1 MSDRQYTIDPNNMS
15 LLDSIRTVGGHVA
28 AGIADI
34 PALPA
39 RLYKL
44 ANEAVKIIP
53 PAVPILGPVAAG
65 ARTIQEDGK
74 LPGYQGADEFD
85 KDVSGFAHQ
94 VGSDVAGRELK
105 VGLLSNDPAVTT
117 ADRIGTGASI
127 LTNMIPITGGPI
139 KRGME
144 AVEQIKTGIKY
155 VDEAIPVL
163 TNAASFLSPLVPTT
177 SPKAIIAANA
187 AIGGALVGGA
197 DLIQNELKP
206 TEELVFQDTEKFL
219 ASMNAAADVT
229 QQQIKAGVDT
239 SVDGVGKGFDA
250 KKDLDGFRSAAEFI
264 AENSGPIK
272 PVKAGFDFGEYQAAA
287 GAVAGIT
294 LAGAAAYVGR
304 NAVRGKMLEYINGKE
319 FGSIASKDAVSKPN
333 GTNLGLFDTFKAQ
346 TMDSSVPLQRE
357 SSNPEKI
364 RGLFEQQT
372 VASNVHFT
380 TLHSEGVFA
389 GNSNVKLSRPLVEIV
404 EDFKVT
410 LGSDPAKRQL
420 YIDTANAL
428 AERDNRVTAWLE
440 SGSRPTLSGKKI
452 AVDDPIA
459 VNEYSSWLVREKA
472 AVKPNPATYSDEIAK
487 IEGKHAFN
495 TFDPTNGIVKTFKDL
510 SGDIRKG
517 MADPDIARLINS
529 YKDVTRQSLR
539 YMLEQKA
546 ITKKEFIDLARFH
559 PNYFPVRVEGKH
571 MSPLELSS
579 IGGRLHRGDPISEL
593 FPFIEETVR
602 SVANTKLK
610 TAFVEDVLARAK
622 AGDVRAKELV
632 GRTDIRADQINK
644 HNKDKLTIW
653 RDKAGNPHVVEF
665 RDPLV
670 RHALSGNAGTAA
682 VRMTEGAMKAFAFP
696 ARMTEQVNTGP
707 LTAFVGS
714 AFAPIGAAYGT
725 GAVLINRPA
734 GTVAGVIDRAFQ
746 DVSKSLIG
754 KPIGF
759 RGDPTFILQVG
770 QQMLANSTAILAKNA
785 AGAIEAAMKTSW
797 MKGASSNASLDA
809 LAKSMSNFYKASTVH
824 AMEQRGLYGGA
835 TPTVTRTAPTMK
847 ELENALSPTVFASE
861 GWKNTR
867 NFVHDILGAIGN
879 APQAAYYKQNLGRM
893 PIGNLTTRTRNVLGD
908 PAKSGLATS
917 GVGKFG
923 VGMTTVTPWGN
934 VAVQSLVALAESFK
948 KNPHG
953 TAWAVVATVGIPSM
967 LISNW
972 NAVAGPEYVKYQF
985 MTRTPDQAA
994 GSHYVAIPGLPPEQ
1008 GLEIPVDQPMRP
1020 FKVLTDILYGFQ
1032 TGLADGSLFKPENER
1047 MKESFIDAM
1056 KTRYYGGPMSNAM
1069 SAAVGSALPPL
1080 PSMLNV
1086 ATAALGFDQV
1096 GRNYVDSPTSIT
1108 PVKGAGATDSTSKT
1122 VDNKWFGMNVSA
1134 EFEAVFN
1141 SLGGQVARAVS
1152 DTLTGAFGGSAQGLS
1167 SSDIKSDMGEKFGMR
1182 VDKSTRM
1189 FGGLWG
1195 RATNTISPSQE
1206 AVSRSLQEQ
1215 KEGLLKLEAASE
1227 KLRSAFGSGE
1237 TLTGAKSR
1245 GFDALTG
1252 PGPVQFKDAEMKELA
1267 WRAQYFMNRYNVQY
1281 AGKIKSL
1288 YEERNSALSSEKLS
1302 PRIKQEMV
1310 NGISKEIIEMNHKA
1324 LSAVEQWKW
1333 LMSKQFN
1340 RDIDLRKIKLGEPI
1354 TQFKPLL
1361 PQ

>member
-1 MSDRQYTIDPNNMS
+1 MADKEYTIDSNNMS

-28 AGIADI
+28 AGLVDI

-44 ANEAVKIIP
+44 ANEAVKVIP
-53 PAVPILGPVAAG
+53 PVMPIIGPIAALGRA
-65 ARTIQEDGK
+65 TMDDGK
-74 LPGYQGADEFD
+74 LPGYQAADTFD
-85 KDVSGFAHQ
+85 TDVTEFAHR

-105 VGLLSNDPAVTT
+105 PGLLSNDPAVTT

-144 AVEQIKTGIKY
+144 AVQQIKTGIKY
-155 VDEAIPVL
+155 VDDAVPAVAE
-163 TNAASFLSPLVPTT
+163 AASFLSPLVPTS

-187 AIGGALVGGA
+187 VIGGGLVGGA
-197 DLIQNELKP
+197 DIIENNLRPNEQ
-206 TEELVFQDTEKFL
+206 EVFQSADKFIVQMEQ
-219 ASMNAAADVT
+219 ASEAANE
-229 QQQIKAGVDT
+229 QIRTGVDAA
-239 SVDGVGKGFDA
+239 VDGVGKGFDA
-250 KKDLDGFRSAAEFI
+250 KKEMDGFRAASEF
-264 AENSGPIK
+264 ALDSPEPIK
-272 PVKAGFDFGEYQAAA
+272 PVLAGFDFGEYQNAAL
-287 GAVAGIT
+287 AVAGLT
-294 LAGAAAYVGR
+294 LAGAGAYKMRAAIH
-304 NAVRGKMLEYINGKE
+304 NKALEYINGKE

-333 GTNLGLFDTFKAQ
+333 ATNLSAWDSFRAQ
-346 TMDSSVPLQRE
+346 TTDSSIPLQRE
-357 SSNPEKI
+357 SANPEKI
-364 RGLFEQQT
+364 RGLSEQQA
-372 VASNVHFT
+372 VASNVHFS

-389 GNSNVKLSRPLVEIV
+389 GGSNVKFARPLAETV

-410 LGSDPAKRQL
+410 LGSDPAKKQL

-440 SGSRPTLSGKKI
+440 SGTRPTLSGKKI
-452 AVDDPIA
+452 SVDDPIA

-472 AVKPNPATYSDEIAK
+472 KVKPNPATYSDDIAK
-487 IEGKHAFN
+487 IEGQHAFN
-495 TFDPTNGIVKTFKDL
+495 TFDPANGIVKTFKDL

-517 MADPDIARLINS
+517 MTDPDIARLINS

-546 ITKKEFIDLARFH
+546 ITKKEFVDLARYH

-571 MSPLELSS
+571 MSPLDLSS

-610 TAFVEDVLARAK
+610 TAFVEDVLSRAK
-622 AGDVRAKELV
+622 AGDKRAQELI
-632 GRTDIRADQINK
+632 GRTDLRVDQINK
-644 HNKDKLTIW
+644 HNQDKLTIW
-653 RDKAGNPHVVEF
+653 RDKNGNPHVIEF

-682 VRMTEGAMKAFAFP
+682 IRMTEGAMKVFAMP
-696 ARMTEQVNTGP
+696 ARVTEALNTGP

-734 GTVAGVIDRAFQ
+734 GTAAGLIDKMFQ
-746 DVSKSLIG
+746 DISKATTG
-754 KPIGF
+754 KAIGF
-759 RGDPTFILQVG
+759 RGDPTFIAQVG
-770 QQMLANSTAILAKNA
+770 GQMVAGVTAILAKNA
-785 AGAIEAAMKTSW
+785 AGAIENAMKSSW
-797 MKGASSNASLDA
+797 MAGTASNATLDT
-809 LAKSMSNFYKASTVH
+809 LAKSMSNFYKASTIH

-847 ELENALSPTVFASE
+847 ELENALSPSVLASE

-879 APQAAYYKQNLGRM
+879 APQAAFYKQNVGRM

-908 PAKSGLATS
+908 PTKSGLATS

-934 VAVQSLVALAESFK
+934 VAVQSIVALAESARR
-948 KNPHG
+948 NPAG
-953 TAWAVVATVGIPSM
+953 TAMAITNTIAIPSI
-967 LISNW
+967 LITNY
-972 NAVAGPEYVKYQF
+972 NASLGPEYVKYQF
-985 MTRTPDQAA
+985 MTRTPDQAS
-994 GSHYVAIPGLPPEQ
+994 GSHYVGIPGLPPEQ

-1032 TGLADGSLFKPENER
+1032 TGLADGSLFKPENEL
-1047 MKESFIDAM
+1047 MKESFLDAM
-1056 KTRYYGGPMSNAM
+1056 KTRYYSGPMSNAM
-1069 SAAVGSALPPL
+1069 SSAVGQVLPPL

-1086 ATAALGFDQV
+1086 ANAALGFDQI
-1096 GRNYVDSPTSIT
+1096 GRNYVDAPTSIT

-1141 SLGGQVARAVS
+1141 SIGGQVARAIS
-1152 DTLTGAFGGSAQGLS
+1152 ETLTSAFGGAEQGLTKGDML
-1167 SSDIKSDMGEKFGMR
+1167 SDAEERFGMR

-1189 FGGLWG
+1189 LSGLWG
-1195 RATNTISPSQE
+1195 NVTTISPSQE
-1206 AVSRSLQEQ
+1206 ATSRSLQEQ
-1215 KEGLLKLEAASE
+1215 KEGLKKLEAASE
-1227 KLRSAFGSGE
+1227 KLRSAFNNGE

-1252 PGPVQFKDAEMKELA
+1252 PGPVAFKDQEMRELA
-1267 WRAQYFMNRYNVQY
+1267 WNAQYFMNRYNVQY

-1288 YEERNSALSSEKLS
+1288 YEERNSALSSEKLN
-1302 PRIKQEMV
+1302 PRLKQKVV
-1310 NGISKEIIEMNHKA
+1310 NGISQEIIAVNEKA

-1333 LMSKQFN
+1333 NMSKKFN
-1340 RDIDLRKIKLGEPI
+1340 RDIDLRKIELDLPI

-1361 PQ
+1361 SQ